1 MAKAKVKALLS
12 TGLAALCSH
21 IKQCATAVSALANTT
36 ADGFDEV
43 DDVLHEKQDITA
55 AVPFTIPTTG
65 WARDSTLT
73 SYYYCDISITG
84 LLATDIVDVT
94 PQPESH
100 SVARAAGFI
109 PTESM
114 GDSVSFF
121 DDDGNMQA
129 YSHCGHQGAVPYH
142 KHCEVYRVGGISWH

>member
-94 PQPESH
+94 PQPDSYRKH
-100 SVARAAGFI
+100 GWQAAAPGR
-109 PTESM
+109 EC
-114 GDSVSFF
+114 
-121 DDDGNMQA
+121 
-129 YSHCGHQGAVPYH
+129 SHCGHQGAVPYH

>member
-43 DDVLHEKQDITA
+43 DDVLHEKQDLTA

-114 GDSVSFF
+114 AGKLRAPGRECS
-121 DDDGNMQA
+121 N
-129 YSHCGHQGAVPYH
+129 CGHQGAVPYH

>member
-65 WARDSTLT
+65 WARDSTDRKSTRLN
-73 SYYYCDISITG
+73 S
-84 LLATDIVDVT
+84 
-94 PQPESH
+94 SH
-100 SVARAAGFI
+100 NVASRMPSSA
-109 PTESM
+109 
-114 GDSVSFF
+114 
-121 DDDGNMQA
+121 
-129 YSHCGHQGAVPYH
+129 
-142 KHCEVYRVGGISWH
+142 